1 MGELH
6 LDILVDRMKREFK
19 VESNVGKPQVAYRET
34 ITTAVDQDT
43 KYSKQSGGR
52 GQYGHVK
59 ITVEPNP
66 GKGFEF
72 VNKVTGGA
80 IPREY
85 IPSVEKGCKEALEG
99 GVVAGYPMVDV
110 KVTLND
116 GSFHEVDS
124 SEMAFKIAGSMA
136 IKEATGKCN
145 PVILE
150 PIFKVEITTPEEYMG
165 DLIGDANSRRGMIGG
180 MTDRNGAKIIDA
192 KIPLSEMFGYA
203 TDLRSKSQGRATYAM
218 EFSEYTPVPAS
229 VQKQIK
235 EERGK

>member
-1 MGELH
+1 
-6 LDILVDRMKREFK
+6 MKREFK

-43 KYSKQSGGR
+43 KQSGGR

-116 GSFHEVDS
+116 GSFHEV
-124 SEMAFKIAGSMA
+124 
-136 IKEATGKCN
+136 
-145 PVILE
+145 
-150 PIFKVEITTPEEYMG
+150 
-165 DLIGDANSRRGMIGG
+165 
-180 MTDRNGAKIIDA
+180 
-192 KIPLSEMFGYA
+192 
-203 TDLRSKSQGRATYAM
+203 
-218 EFSEYTPVPAS
+218 
-229 VQKQIK
+229 
-235 EERGK
+235 